1 MMSGIIALNVRT
13 IDIGGHCSR
22 CRTVI
27 KRLTFHALRRHGVI
41 LVSG

>member
-13 IDIGGHCSR
+13 IDIAGHCSR
-22 CRTVI
+22 CRAVM
-27 KRLTFHALRRHGVI
+27 KPPTFQALRRHGVI